1 MSEKKWLSFSD
12 TPEVDVAPSIEVS
25 KSSKDLVTRDMRD
38 VGART
43 VVTVRYTTS
52 GAWEDTVNEF
62 QQIEIPE
69 TTLLETEGAPAVPK
83 DGIFV
88 AVPMDADKVEVRV
101 IDKSAMTVEHEL
113 RIVPAPK
120 QFVEEEFQEV
130 YEPDPA
136 VYGSDELYPGR
147 NFDYLGL
154 KTIDGIKVAHIV
166 VYLGQYRPMSKKM
179 EVITSMVLEV
189 SYQTPSASDRRLGR
203 KPRELPEA
211 DLILGLDL
219 LDDKTDYS
227 SEVEDFDGLDREIID
242 DLESDVEST
251 SLKSIG
257 ISLLEQTEDEVSD
270 PSIPVL
276 TKATRLIAMPLV
288 SVAPLYRPKLK
299 VSGLIAEF
307 VIITTHSL
315 ETAVAPL
322 LNAKTGWP
330 YYAKIA
336 LTNDIQSE
344 FPGADLK
351 TSIKTFITWATNNWR
366 VPPRFVVL
374 AGDTDVIPIHIY
386 NRGGKTYAS
395 DHFYADISGD
405 LAPELT
411 VSRIPTSDATLM
423 KSVCEHLVR
432 YEGVRRG
439 DWGGWQNRVMLTAYQ
454 SPTYET
460 TCDQIFDKISKRYS
474 TVKRYAKDTSK
485 SDVVKTLND
494 GVVMAMYRG
503 HGSKTA
509 WSSSNGINSTD
520 VAGLNNGSRP
530 PFVLDICCQNGW
542 VDDNN
547 QETIAEAFIR
557 RRKSIAVFASSRNS
571 WTYPNNDFAKYI
583 FDAVMTG
590 KCQTPAAII
599 RYAKTKMVKNH
610 GTSSYHLDNTVMYN
624 LFGDPT
630 ADVASNAEWLRG
642 DWSMDHDGW
651 RGTLKVTRIWNY
663 RVGTSGGF
671 AAPKWSISGIYISSG
686 NKRYPF
692 SGTLGGFDSNQ
703 LGAGSKRSDHKL
715 EFRVKF
721 SASNNQKFV
730 GYIHTWTLNRISGL
744 TWWSNHPVGWT
755 AKKL

>member
-12 TPEVDVAPSIEVS
+12 IPEVDVSPSVEVS

-38 VGART
+38 AGARA

-52 GAWEDTVNEF
+52 GAWEGTVNEF
-62 QQIEIPE
+62 HRIEIPE
-69 TTLLETEGAPAVPK
+69 TTLIETEGAPAVPK

-88 AVPMDADKVEVRV
+88 AVPMDADNVEVRV
-101 IDKSAMTVEHEL
+101 SDKSAV
-113 RIVPAPK
+113 IVKDEIQLAPAPK
-120 QFVEEEFQEV
+120 QFIEEEFQEV
-130 YEPDPA
+130 YEPDSTT
-136 VYGSDELYPGR
+136 YGSDELYPGR
-147 NFDYLGL
+147 DFDYLGL
-154 KTIDGIKVAHIV
+154 KTISGVKVAHIV
-166 VYLGQYRPMSKKM
+166 VYLGQYRPVSKKM

-189 SYQTPSASDRRLGR
+189 SYQTPPASDRRPGR

-219 LDDKTDYS
+219 LDDKIDYS

-242 DLESDVEST
+242 ELESDAES
-251 SLKSIG
+251 SF
-257 ISLLEQTEDEVSD
+257 LESKGLSFLELTEDEVSD
-270 PSIPVL
+270 PSTIAL
-276 TKATRLIAMPLV
+276 TAATRPIAISPV
-288 SVAPLYRPKLK
+288 GVATLYRPKLK

-307 VIITTHSL
+307 VIITTRSL

-330 YYAKIA
+330 YYAKVA

-351 TSIKTFITWATNNWR
+351 TSIKTFISWATDNWR
-366 VPPRFVVL
+366 VPPRYVVL

-386 NRGGKTYAS
+386 NRGGRTYAS

-432 YEGVRRG
+432 YERIRRG

-454 SPTYET
+454 SSTYET

-494 GVVMAMYRG
+494 GIVIAMYRG

-520 VAGLNNGSRP
+520 VAGLKNGSRP

-547 QETIAEAFIR
+547 LETIAEAFIR
-557 RRKSIAVFASSRNS
+557 RRKSISVFASSRNS

-583 FDAVMTG
+583 FRLV
-590 KCQTPAAII
+590 PYFNSLI
-599 RYAKTKMVKNH
+599 
-610 GTSSYHLDNTVMYN
+610 
-624 LFGDPT
+624 
-630 ADVASNAEWLRG
+630 
-642 DWSMDHDGW
+642 
-651 RGTLKVTRIWNY
+651 
-663 RVGTSGGF
+663 
-671 AAPKWSISGIYISSG
+671 
-686 NKRYPF
+686 
-692 SGTLGGFDSNQ
+692 
-703 LGAGSKRSDHKL
+703 
-715 EFRVKF
+715 
-721 SASNNQKFV
+721 
-730 GYIHTWTLNRISGL
+730 
-744 TWWSNHPVGWT
+744 
-755 AKKL
+755 